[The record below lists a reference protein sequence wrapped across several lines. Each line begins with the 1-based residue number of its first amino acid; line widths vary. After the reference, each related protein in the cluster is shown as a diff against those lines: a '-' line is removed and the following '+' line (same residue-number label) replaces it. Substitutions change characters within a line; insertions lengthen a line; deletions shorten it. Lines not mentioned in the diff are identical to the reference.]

1 MATLAP
7 PPVIHLGIRKSRA
20 RRIDVG
26 LMGWAAT
33 LGLLSLL
40 LAWATGGISPSFVD
54 PDEPAHYV
62 STLFI
67 ADWLRAGLPS
77 PMHFAT
83 EYYLHFPK
91 LAIGHWPPG
100 WYALLAPVYAVWR
113 PSPYQA
119 SLLAAFLSGL
129 PALLVAWALIRAAV
143 PRGIAAAASAA
154 MLVLPL
160 VAHDARFVLLDQ
172 PTALVAGLA
181 AMAWL
186 NATARRTLVSYLL
199 FAVLA
204 VFATL
209 VKGNGALIAL
219 VPAFDIAFARRW
231 RQLGEPRL
239 WVAAI
244 VAMLLA
250 APWYYVSFKIAAG
263 GFNYHVGPAYA
274 WLSLRSNAGA
284 ILATLGIVGTAL
296 ALLGVIAGWRQPLQ
310 APVTRLAIAVVLA
323 TLVFQAAVPVAV
335 EPRYILPAV
344 PWLVVLATL
353 GLMRIARMSASA
365 GRPIALL
372 LAAVVI
378 VPAAWAAVL
387 QPPKADIGA
396 PRIAALAAGHP
407 GIWLIDGRAGD
418 EGAVIAAM
426 AHADEGRM
434 ELWAARASQWL
445 SSSDFMGN
453 GYRLTVADPAGA
465 RGVLDRLGVVGTVS
479 IERAH
484 RVAYPHSELLQA
496 AASAPAF
503 HVARRDFLR
512 GDGDVVIAVRAAPVA
527 AHPGRLAGA
536 SGNVAAMGIAD

>member
-1 MATLAP
+1 MATLASP
-7 PPVIHLGIRKSRA
+7 PIIPLRAGASR
-20 RRIDVG
+20 RLTIDVG
-26 LMGWAAT
+26 LIGWAAI

-40 LAWATGGISPSFVD
+40 LAWATGGISASFVD

-83 EYYLHFPK
+83 DYYLHFPK

-100 WYALLAPVYAVWR
+100 WYALLAPLYAVWR
-113 PSPYQA
+113 PSPYEA
-119 SLLAAFLSGL
+119 SLLAAFVSGL
-129 PALLVAWALIRAAV
+129 PAMLVAWALIRAAV
-143 PRGIAAAASAA
+143 PRAIATAASAA

-172 PTALVAGLA
+172 PTALVVGLA

-186 NATARRTLVSYLL
+186 DATARRTLLSYLL

-219 VPAFDIAFARRW
+219 VPAFDILFARRW
-231 RQLGEPRL
+231 RQLGEPKL

-244 VAMLLA
+244 VAVLLA

-263 GFNYHVGPAYA
+263 GFNYQAGTAYA
-274 WLSLRSNAGA
+274 WLSLRSNAAA
-284 ILATLGIVGTAL
+284 ILATLGIGGTAL
-296 ALLGVIAGWRQPLQ
+296 ALLGAVVGWRQPLR
-310 APVTRLAIAVVLA
+310 APMTRLAVAVMLA

-353 GLMRIARMSASA
+353 ALMRIARMGASA
-365 GRPIALL
+365 GRAVALL

-378 VPAAWAAVL
+378 VPAAWAAGR

-396 PRIAALAAGHP
+396 PGIAALAARHP

-426 AHADEGRM
+426 AYADDGRM
-434 ELWAARASQWL
+434 TLWAARASQWL
-445 SSSDFMGN
+445 STSDFMGN
-453 GYRLTVADPAGA
+453 DYRLTVTDPAGA
-465 RGVLDRLGVVGTVS
+465 RGVFDRLGVVGTVS
-479 IERAH
+479 IERTH
-484 RVAYPHSELLQA
+484 RPAYPHSVLLQA
-496 AASAPAF
+496 ATRAPDF
-503 HVARRDFLR
+503 GVARREFAR
-512 GDGDVVIAVRAAPVA
+512 GDGAFVVAVRAAPA
-527 AHPGRLAGA
+527 LPHPERLAGA
-536 SGNVAAMGIAD
+536 SANIAAMGIAD